1 MLSKFKTMLF
11 SLNRKELRH
20 KIKNTNPSKNI
31 NCTEFEVDKWAL
43 SEFILNKLVPIVG
56 VHPYPLDELMLMSAT
71 VCRLHPTYIF
81 EWGTHVGKSARIFYE
96 TCMHYNINSEIHS
109 FDLPDDIEHIEH
121 PHKNRGAFLKN
132 IKAIKLYQEDG
143 LKKGIGI
150 FQSSTVGNKTALFYL
165 DGDHLYDTVVKEIET
180 ILNRIPEANILL
192 HDTFYQSGQ
201 SGYNIGPYK
210 AIVDS
215 LKGIAHDYYIQQ
227 TTMGLPGMTLIYKK

>member
-1 MLSKFKTMLF
+1 MFSKFN
-11 SLNRKELRH
+11 LNILDRLTAQPGVQ
-20 KIKNTNPSKNI
+20 ISVSNPSRNI

-71 VCRLHPTYIF
+71 VCRLQPTYIF

-96 TCMHYNINSEIHS
+96 TCKHYNINSEIHS

-121 PHKNRGAFLKN
+121 PHKKRGVFLKN
-132 IKAIKLYQEDG
+132 IKAVKLYQEDG

-150 FQSSTVGNKTALFYL
+150 FQSSTADNKTALFYL

-180 ILNRIPEANILL
+180 ILNSIPEANILL
-192 HDTFYQSGQ
+192 HDTFYQSGH